1 MPEGLFG
8 GTLSFELTEARHATA
23 MAAAVRV
30 IERGTSVYAPQPQP
44 PLGLGKYTKSCII
57 SLAFLIW
64 GQLCALWR
72 LYFYYIVPGVGF
84 VVLGRGVGVGL

>member
-30 IERGTSVYAPQPQP
+30 IERGTSLGGTETLIEHRASIEP
-44 PLGLGKYTKSCII
+44 PERRTSPPGLLRMSVGLEDSTDII
-57 SLAFLIW
+57 NDLSR
-64 GQLCALWR
+64 ALWVAR
-72 LYFYYIVPGVGF
+72 Q
-84 VVLGRGVGVGL
+84 VVQ